1 MQPIQP
7 TNPSDLQNFLEQS
20 PPIPQTEKE
29 NQPYER
35 KPQNPEILG
44 LFDTLGVKPLS
55 AEEQAALDEI
65 GAAQAAKPKSTPE
78 QLEKLSKAF
87 GSIFEEGATKQAPA
101 PQEEAPAP
109 KLTYT
114 PYVPPAPKKQDV
126 PKPPVAEPPPLP
138 AFIFSQAEK
147 NEVAAELQKAKS
159 TWLKV
164 FRLNKS
170 MTVSLRL
177 INERDLININ
187 RLAQEARVFG
197 DRRRAKE
204 VWEGIDEQKN
214 PYRHERD
221 LETVINIDTQ
231 RADRFAEVLVYTG
244 AINETLLPSDLDK
257 KKEIL
262 EEYSPFILD
271 LIYTKV
277 VRMRAL
283 VTEVLNNFESF

>member
-1 MQPIQP
+1 MQSIPP
-7 TNPSDLQNFLEQS
+7 TNNSDLQNFLEPS
-20 PPIPQTEKE
+20 PLPPSQER
-29 NQPYER
+29 NDQPAKER
-35 KPQNPEILG
+35 KQVSKELGG
-44 LFDTLGVKPLS
+44 LFDSLGVKPLS

-65 GAAQAAKPKSTPE
+65 GAAQDAKPKSTPE

-87 GSIFEEGATKQAPA
+87 SSIFEEGGAPKETKEEPTNYKPYQAPVA
-101 PQEEAPAP
+101 AKKPQA
-109 KLTYT
+109 
-114 PYVPPAPKKQDV
+114 DI
-126 PKPPVAEPPPLP
+126 PKPPVAPAPPPLP
-138 AFIFSQAEK
+138 EFIFSQQEK
-147 NEVAAELQKAKS
+147 NEVAIELTKAKS
-159 TWLKV
+159 TWLKK
-164 FRLNKS
+164 FKLNSS
-170 MTVSLRL
+170 MSVSLRL

-187 RLAQEARVFG
+187 KLAQEARVYG

-244 AINETLLPSDLDK
+244 AINETLLPTDLDE
-257 KKEIL
+257 KEKVL
-262 EEYSPFILD
+262 MEYSPFILD
-271 LIYTKV
+271 LIFTKV